1 MSTSSSTMLTFED
14 SSEPWE
20 SVPRPSTPAAPTCG
34 WPDDPEAVAA
44 RIVEIT
50 SRREQ
55 TQPIRDKTGVTKHAT
70 KLGYGTTTLTRRGRG
85 AGSLADVT
93 AGAITEGAAKI
104 TSIRNTQTADDFPS
118 YEITAIQKD
127 DL

>member
-1 MSTSSSTMLTFED
+1 MPSIGISLTGITEPSNSTTEEFTKDQS
-14 SSEPWE
+14 
-20 SVPRPSTPAAPTCG
+20 
-34 WPDDPEAVAA
+34 
-44 RIVEIT
+44 VEIVT
-50 SRREQ
+50 
-55 TQPIRDKTGVTKHAT
+55 IRDKTGVTKHAT